1 MHEQRLSYAF
11 QRIELT
17 FSFYEPS
24 LLTSVPAVGW
34 GTEIGADVA
43 QADESLRHC
52 LADLGEV
59 AVLVTFWQIVSK
71 VGWATNLNA

>member
-24 LLTSVPAVGW
+24 LLTSGPAVGW
-34 GTEIGADVA
+34 STEIGADVA